1 MTRIKPVG
9 YKVLVLP
16 NSDAKPQE
24 VNGIQLGGNAGI
36 SEGTV
41 AGSVSKAL
49 EDTFKVGDKVLYIT
63 KAGRERVSE
72 GKIHVLLDVTDIE
85 AILEEI

>member
-9 YKVLVLP
+9 FKVLVLP
-16 NSDAKPQE
+16 SKTETQE

-49 EDTFKVGDKVLYIT
+49 EDTFKVGDKVLYNT
-63 KAGRERVSE
+63 KAGRERISE
-72 GKIHVLLDVTDIE
+72 GKMHVILDVVDIE
-85 AILEEI
+85 AILEDI